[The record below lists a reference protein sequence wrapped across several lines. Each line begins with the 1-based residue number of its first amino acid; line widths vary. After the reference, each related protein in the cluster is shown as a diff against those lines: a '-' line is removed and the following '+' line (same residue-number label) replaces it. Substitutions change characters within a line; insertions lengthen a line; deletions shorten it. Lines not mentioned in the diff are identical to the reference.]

1 MSQELRPRVLLADD
15 HAGILSVLQRM
26 LAASCE
32 IVGRVT
38 AGSSL
43 LEQTRK
49 LRPDVVVLDIRLPDI
64 DGIEACRQIKH
75 AIPQTKVIMLTAA
88 NDAEIKQQAFK
99 VGASAFVVKHAM
111 VDDLLNAVCR
121 AFQSTERSHPT
132 H

>member
-1 MSQELRPRVLLADD
+1 MSRELRPRVLLADD
-15 HAGILSVLQRM
+15 HTGILRALQRM
-26 LAASCE
+26 LGASCD

-43 LEQTRK
+43 LEETRK

-75 AIPQTKVIMLTAA
+75 AIPQTKVIVLTAA
-88 NDAEIKQQAFK
+88 NDAEIKQQAFN

-111 VDDLLNAVCR
+111 VDDLLKAVCS
-121 AFQSTERSHPT
+121 AFYSEGSSHQA